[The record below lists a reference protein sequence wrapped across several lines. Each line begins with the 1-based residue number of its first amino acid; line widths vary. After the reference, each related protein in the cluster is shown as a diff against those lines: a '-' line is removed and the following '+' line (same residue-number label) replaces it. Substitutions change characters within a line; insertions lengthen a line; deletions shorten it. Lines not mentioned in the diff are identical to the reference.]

1 MDRFERLAS
10 ALRRIP
16 GLEVR
21 ENEPMKR
28 HTTFRIGGPARLM
41 ALPRSR
47 KEAAAA
53 VRAATEAGIAPFFLG
68 NGSNLL
74 VADHGYEGFVLKACG
89 LDQVREVNR
98 RLRAESGI
106 TLARLANAALG
117 RGLTGLEF
125 AHGIPGTLG
134 GAVVM
139 NAGAYGGEMVQVLT
153 AVTYLDGAGEEHT
166 LPAAACALTYR
177 HSRFS
182 DRPDWLVLEAELEL
196 RPGDG
201 EAIRARMDEL
211 AAKRREKQP
220 LEWPSGGSTFKRPEG
235 HFAAALIEGCG
246 LKGVGIGGAQVSEK
260 HAGFVVNRGGAT
272 ADDVR
277 RLMALVQETVLRET
291 GVALVTD
298 IRGGQTFDG
307 LFDALHE
314 LHRMGCAYKIL
325 FVEASV
331 ETIIKRYKETRRM
344 HPLSSTSRSLDEAVR
359 QERTV
364 LAPVRQRAEYIIDT
378 SALSTA
384 KLRGEVLRLFGD
396 GGSTPAMSVSVIS
409 FGFKYGIP
417 IEADL
422 VFDVRFLPNPYYI
435 AELRHQ
441 TGLDEGVYSFVFG
454 YQQTKDFM
462 AHLESLIGFLL
473 PQYVEEGKAAL
484 VIGIGCTGG
493 QHRSVAITK
502 ALADFIKQK
511 GYQATE
517 NHRDMTR
524 A

>member
-1 MDRFERLAS
+1 MGTESVVLGLSGGVDS
-10 ALRRIP
+10 A
-16 GLEVR
+16 VA
-21 ENEPMKR
+21 
-28 HTTFRIGGPARLM
+28 ARLLLE
-41 ALPRSR
+41 AGYTVYGHWLDIGLGGRE
-47 KEAAAA
+47 EAAAA
-53 VRAATEAGIAPFFLG
+53 VQAATEAGIAPFFLG

-89 LDQVREVNR
+89 LDQVREGNH

-291 GVALVTD
+291 GVAL
-298 IRGGQTFDG
+298 
-307 LFDALHE
+307 E
-314 LHRMGCAYKIL
+314 P
-325 FVEASV
+325 E
-331 ETIIKRYKETRRM
+331 
-344 HPLSSTSRSLDEAVR
+344 VR
-359 QERTV
+359 
-364 LAPVRQRAEYIIDT
+364 L
-378 SALSTA
+378 L
-384 KLRGEVLRLFGD
+384 
-396 GGSTPAMSVSVIS
+396 
-409 FGFKYGIP
+409 GF
-417 IEADL
+417 
-422 VFDVRFLPNPYYI
+422 
-435 AELRHQ
+435 
-441 TGLDEGVYSFVFG
+441 
-454 YQQTKDFM
+454 
-462 AHLESLIGFLL
+462 
-473 PQYVEEGKAAL
+473 
-484 VIGIGCTGG
+484 
-493 QHRSVAITK
+493 
-502 ALADFIKQK
+502 
-511 GYQATE
+511 
-517 NHRDMTR
+517 
-524 A
+524 

>member
-1 MDRFERLAS
+1 MDRFERLAG

-53 VRAATEAGIAPFFLG
+53 VRAATEVGIAPFFLG

-98 RLRAESGI
+98 
-106 TLARLANAALG
+106 
-117 RGLTGLEF
+117 
-125 AHGIPGTLG
+125 
-134 GAVVM
+134 
-139 NAGAYGGEMVQVLT
+139 
-153 AVTYLDGAGEEHT
+153 
-166 LPAAACALTYR
+166 
-177 HSRFS
+177 
-182 DRPDWLVLEAELEL
+182 
-196 RPGDG
+196 
-201 EAIRARMDEL
+201 
-211 AAKRREKQP
+211 
-220 LEWPSGGSTFKRPEG
+220 
-235 HFAAALIEGCG
+235 
-246 LKGVGIGGAQVSEK
+246 
-260 HAGFVVNRGGAT
+260 
-272 ADDVR
+272 
-277 RLMALVQETVLRET
+277 
-291 GVALVTD
+291 
-298 IRGGQTFDG
+298 
-307 LFDALHE
+307 
-314 LHRMGCAYKIL
+314 
-325 FVEASV
+325 
-331 ETIIKRYKETRRM
+331 
-344 HPLSSTSRSLDEAVR
+344 
-359 QERTV
+359 
-364 LAPVRQRAEYIIDT
+364 RQRAEYIIDT

>member
-139 NAGAYGGEMVQVLT
+139 NAGAYGGEMAQVLVSVT
-153 AVTYLDGAGEEHT
+153 ALDLDGNIQTIPAEHCG
-166 LPAAACALTYR
+166 LGYR
-177 HSRFS
+177 KSIFS
-182 DRPDWLVLEAELEL
+182 DGQRLVLEARFQLES
-196 RPGDG
+196 GDPD
-201 EAIRARMDEL
+201 AIRARMDEL
-211 AAKRREKQP
+211 AAKRKEKQP
-220 LEWPSGGSTFKRPEG
+220 LEYPSAGSMFKRPEG
-235 HFAAALIEGCG
+235 YFAAALIDQCG
-246 LKGVGIGGAQVSEK
+246 LKGFSVGGAQVSEK

-272 ADDVR
+272 CADVLELVR
-277 RLMALVQETVLRET
+277 QVQTRVREQTGVDLEMEVKVLR
-291 GVALVTD
+291 
-298 IRGGQTFDG
+298 
-307 LFDALHE
+307 
-314 LHRMGCAYKIL
+314 
-325 FVEASV
+325 
-331 ETIIKRYKETRRM
+331 
-344 HPLSSTSRSLDEAVR
+344 
-359 QERTV
+359 
-364 LAPVRQRAEYIIDT
+364 
-378 SALSTA
+378 
-384 KLRGEVLRLFGD
+384 
-396 GGSTPAMSVSVIS
+396 
-409 FGFKYGIP
+409 
-417 IEADL
+417 
-422 VFDVRFLPNPYYI
+422 
-435 AELRHQ
+435 
-441 TGLDEGVYSFVFG
+441 
-454 YQQTKDFM
+454 
-462 AHLESLIGFLL
+462 
-473 PQYVEEGKAAL
+473 
-484 VIGIGCTGG
+484 
-493 QHRSVAITK
+493 
-502 ALADFIKQK
+502 
-511 GYQATE
+511 
-517 NHRDMTR
+517 
-524 A
+524 

>member
-1 MDRFERLAS
+1 MGQHDEERDAG
-10 ALRRIP
+10 AYRR
-16 GLEVR
+16 G
-21 ENEPMKR
+21 K
-28 HTTFRIGGPARLM
+28 
-41 ALPRSR
+41 PRAVNPHV
-47 KEAAAA
+47 KGKYKDIVAKNIEQAAA
-53 VRAATEAGIAPFFLG
+53 VQAATEAGIAPFFLG

-89 LDQVREVNR
+89 LDQVREVNH

-291 GVALVTD
+291 GVAL
-298 IRGGQTFDG
+298 
-307 LFDALHE
+307 E
-314 LHRMGCAYKIL
+314 P
-325 FVEASV
+325 E
-331 ETIIKRYKETRRM
+331 
-344 HPLSSTSRSLDEAVR
+344 VR
-359 QERTV
+359 
-364 LAPVRQRAEYIIDT
+364 L
-378 SALSTA
+378 L
-384 KLRGEVLRLFGD
+384 
-396 GGSTPAMSVSVIS
+396 
-409 FGFKYGIP
+409 GF
-417 IEADL
+417 
-422 VFDVRFLPNPYYI
+422 
-435 AELRHQ
+435 
-441 TGLDEGVYSFVFG
+441 
-454 YQQTKDFM
+454 
-462 AHLESLIGFLL
+462 
-473 PQYVEEGKAAL
+473 
-484 VIGIGCTGG
+484 
-493 QHRSVAITK
+493 
-502 ALADFIKQK
+502 
-511 GYQATE
+511 
-517 NHRDMTR
+517 
-524 A
+524 